1 MRTDVR
7 AEFDRVIKQMEW
19 GEVLDT
25 LQDVIGD
32 ALGVTP
38 EPVPTTPPP
47 PALPAELE
55 HDIRFEAVGEVHEVH
70 VGCSSHHLG
79 IAPHISDAPNVMHT
93 DPLYCQQAG
102 VHSQEQHALYE
113 SAVYDHPGSTTAA
126 YYPAA
131 PPHTYNDTPLITVI
145 ENTAQNLVPLR
156 LANGE
161 VVYAYTLHSNSAVPL
176 VPSSILKKRKR
187 KYNKPHD
194 EDQPY
199 IKKPLN
205 AFMLFLKEQRQ
216 NVVAEIKIRD
226 NATVNCILGQRW
238 ALLSQDEK
246 AKYYEQA
253 EKEKL
258 LHAMQNPGWSSSDNY
273 GKKRKRQRRKTPTAA
288 ESPET
293 EHYQQQIEQISME
306 TLTSALEMPHAKDM
320 DALFYSSDKV
330 PWNELFLSSPLNIQ
344 MI

>member
-1 MRTDVR
+1 MSIDIR

-131 PPHTYNDTPLITVI
+131 PPHT
-145 ENTAQNLVPLR
+145 
-156 LANGE
+156 
-161 VVYAYTLHSNSAVPL
+161 
-176 VPSSILKKRKR
+176 
-187 KYNKPHD
+187 
-194 EDQPY
+194 
-199 IKKPLN
+199 
-205 AFMLFLKEQRQ
+205 
-216 NVVAEIKIRD
+216 
-226 NATVNCILGQRW
+226 W
-238 ALLSQDEK
+238 ALLSQEEK

-258 LHAMQNPGWSSSDNY
+258 LYAMQNPGWSSSNNY
-273 GKKRKRQRRKTPTAA
+273 VPAASTPEHVQEEMEQTAL
-288 ESPET
+288 
-293 EHYQQQIEQISME
+293 ME
-306 TLTSALEMPHAKDM
+306 ALTSNAALEMRHTQDM
-320 DALFYSSDKV
+320 D
-330 PWNELFLSSPLNIQ
+330 P
-344 MI
+344 